1 MTDNLSKLQAL
12 GINVKSNTG
21 TEPQKT
27 TCPKCSH
34 TRRKNKNEKCLR
46 VWVETGT
53 YYCHHCGDNGSVA
66 EYETEYE
73 IPTVRSLPI
82 SDKIINFFKER
93 GINEDTI
100 GYYGVTEGTEY
111 MPQVQSER
119 AVIQFNYIRKGR
131 RVNIKFRD
139 AEKNF
144 KLNKGSELIMYG
156 LDVIK
161 DSSWCIITEGE
172 FDAMA
177 FYEAGLQQER
187 LMFAC
192 SVPNG
197 ASTGNQ
203 NLTYL
208 DNSINE
214 FENKEK
220 IYLALDNDAPGIKL
234 RDELS
239 RRIGKDRIWLVNFPE
254 GCKDAN
260 DVLLKHGSEVLVKC
274 IDSAKPFPL
283 EGVSKASDS
292 RKEIHNLYNY
302 GMPQGDTIGY
312 NNFDKLMSWRPSEFT
327 LVTGVPGHGKSS
339 FVDQVV
345 IELAKKGWKFGVFS
359 AEKQP
364 IKVHVAELI
373 EKYAGKKFG
382 RGSVD
387 NLQPEELDPAI
398 DFINKHF
405 FFINLKDNDLTVEG
419 ILNKGKELVKK
430 MGINCLIIDNWA
442 FVEHKIERGMNEH
455 QYTGLQLSKIKIFK
469 EAYDCGVMLVAH
481 PQKLKKENGK
491 VEVASGYS
499 VSGSSHFFNKVDNGI
514 TVYRDFEKELVE
526 VHVWKVRWR
535 FTGKTGMQEFKYNL
549 DTTCYSEYNNGE
561 IERQNT
567 QFPTFKGQ

>member
-1 MTDNLSKLQAL
+1 MTDNLSKLQEL
-12 GINVKSNTG
+12 GINVKHNTG

-34 TRRKNKNEKCLR
+34 TRKRNKHEKCLR
-46 VWVETGT
+46 VWAEAGT
-53 YYCHHCGDNGSVA
+53 YYCHHCGYNGSVA
-66 EYETEYE
+66 DYKSEYEL
-73 IPTVRSLPI
+73 PTVKASPLSP
-82 SDKIINFFKER
+82 KILKFFHDR
-93 GINEDTI
+93 GINDSTI
-100 GYYGVTEGTEY
+100 EYFGVTEGLEY
-111 MPQVQSER
+111 MPQVQKER
-119 AVIQFNYIRKGR
+119 PVIQFNYIRKGR
-131 RVNIKFRD
+131 RINVKFRD
-139 AEKNF
+139 SEKNF
-144 KLNKGSELIMYG
+144 KLNKGSEMIMYG
-156 LDVIK
+156 LDLIK

-177 FYEAGLQQER
+177 FYEAGLQEDR

-208 DNSINE
+208 DNSIDE
-214 FENKEK
+214 FENKDK

-234 RDELS
+234 KNELS
-239 RRIGKDRIWLVNFPE
+239 RRIGKDRIWLVNFPDD
-254 GCKDAN
+254 CKDAN
-260 DVLLKHGSEVLVKC
+260 DVLLKHGSEELVRC
-274 IDSAKPFPL
+274 VDSAKPYPL

-292 RKEIHNLYNY
+292 RKEIHDLYNY
-302 GMPQGDTIGY
+302 GMPQGDMIGY
-312 NNFDKLMSWRPSEFT
+312 KNFDKLMSWRPSEFT

-345 IELAKKGWKFGVFS
+345 VELAKKGWKFGVFS

-382 RGSVD
+382 KGAVT

-514 TVYRDFEKELVE
+514 TVYRDFERELVE

-535 FTGKTGMQEFKYNL
+535 FTGKTGMQEFKYDL
-549 DTTCYSEYNNGE
+549 DTTCYSEYENGE
-561 IERQNT
+561 TQEINS
-567 QFPTFKGQ
+567 QFPRFKGQ

>member
-1 MTDNLSKLQAL
+1 
-12 GINVKSNTG
+12 
-21 TEPQKT
+21 
-27 TCPKCSH
+27 
-34 TRRKNKNEKCLR
+34 
-46 VWVETGT
+46 
-53 YYCHHCGDNGSVA
+53 
-66 EYETEYE
+66 
-73 IPTVRSLPI
+73 
-82 SDKIINFFKER
+82 
-93 GINEDTI
+93 
-100 GYYGVTEGTEY
+100 
-111 MPQVQSER
+111 
-119 AVIQFNYIRKGR
+119 
-131 RVNIKFRD
+131 
-139 AEKNF
+139 
-144 KLNKGSELIMYG
+144 
-156 LDVIK
+156 
-161 DSSWCIITEGE
+161 
-172 FDAMA
+172 MA
-177 FYEAGLQQER
+177 FYEAGLQQDR

-208 DNSINE
+208 DNSIDE
-214 FENKEK
+214 FENKDK
-220 IYLALDNDAPGIKL
+220 IYLALDNDGPGIKL

-239 RRIGKDRIWLVNFPE
+239 RRIGKDRIWLVTFPDD
-254 GCKDAN
+254 CKDAN
-260 DVLLKHGSEVLVKC
+260 DVLLKHGSEELVRC
-274 IDSAKPFPL
+274 IDSAKPYPL

-292 RKEIHNLYNY
+292 RKEIHDLYNY

-345 IELAKKGWKFGVFS
+345 VELAKKGWKFGVFS

-382 RGSVD
+382 KGAVT

-514 TVYRDFEKELVE
+514 TVYRDFERELVE

-535 FTGKTGMQEFKYNL
+535 FTGKTGMQEFKYDL
-549 DTTCYSEYNNGE
+549 DTTCYSEYENGE
-561 IERQNT
+561 TQEINS
-567 QFPTFKGQ
+567 QFPRFKGQ

>member
-1 MTDNLSKLQAL
+1 MIDYTSKLIDL
-12 GINVKSNTG
+12 GIQIKDTG
-21 TEPQKT
+21 GDPQKS
-27 TCPKCSH
+27 TCPWCSH
-34 TRRKNKNEKCLR
+34 TRRKNKKEKCLR
-46 VWVETGT
+46 VWVQSGT
-53 YYCHHCGDNGSVA
+53 YYCHHCGENGTVA
-66 EYETEYE
+66 TYETEYE
-73 IPTVRSLPI
+73 LPTVKSSPLSERVGKFFHDRGI
-82 SDKIINFFKER
+82 SDS
-93 GINEDTI
+93 TI
-100 GYYGVTEGTEY
+100 EYYGVTEGVEY
-111 MPQVQSER
+111 MPQISKEVD
-119 AVIQFNYIRKGR
+119 VIQFNYIRNGR
-131 RVNIKFRD
+131 RINVKFRD
-139 AEKNF
+139 SQKNF

-156 LDVIK
+156 LDAIRNA
-161 DSSWCIITEGE
+161 SWCIITEGE
-172 FDAMA
+172 FDALA
-177 FYEAGLQQER
+177 FYEAGLQEDR
-187 LMFAC
+187 LIFSC

-197 ASTGNQ
+197 ASVGNQ

-208 DNSINE
+208 DNSIDE

-220 IYLALDNDAPGIKL
+220 IYLALDNDTPGIKL

-239 RRIGKDRIWLVNFPE
+239 RRIGKDRVWLVSFPE

-260 DVLLKHGSEVLVKC
+260 DVLLKHGSAELVKC
-274 IDSAKPFPL
+274 LDQAKPYPL
-283 EGVSKASDS
+283 EGISKANDA
-292 RKEIHNLYNY
+292 RKEIHNLYDY
-302 GMPQGDTIGY
+302 GMPKGEEIGY
-312 NNFDKLMSWRPSEFT
+312 KEFDKLMTWRPSEFT

-339 FVDQVV
+339 FVDQVIV
-345 IELAKKGWKFGVFS
+345 ELAKKGWKFGIFS

-382 RGSVD
+382 RGAST
-387 NLQPEELDPAI
+387 NLTKEELDPAI

-469 EAYDCGVMLVAH
+469 EAYDCGVILVAH

-514 TVYRDFEKELVE
+514 TVYRDFERELVE

-535 FTGKTGMQEFKYNL
+535 FTGKTGMQEFKYDL
-549 DTTCYSEYNNGE
+549 ETTCYSEYNNE
-561 IERQNT
+561 QIQEKSS
-567 QFPTFKGQ
+567 QFPTFRGQ

>member
-1 MTDNLSKLQAL
+1 MTNYLSKLQAL
-12 GINVKSNTG
+12 GIDVKNGTG

-27 TCPKCSH
+27 KCPKCSH
-34 TRRKNKNEKCLR
+34 TRKKNKNEKCLR

-73 IPTVRSLPI
+73 LPTVKASPLSP
-82 SDKIINFFKER
+82 KILKFFKDR
-93 GINEDTI
+93 GINESTI
-100 GYYGVTEGTEY
+100 EYFGVTEGVEY

-119 AVIQFNYIRKGR
+119 PVIQFNYIRKGR
-131 RVNIKFRD
+131 RINIKFRD
-139 AEKNF
+139 SQKNF
-144 KLNKGSELIMYG
+144 KLNKGSEMIMYG
-156 LDVIK
+156 LDLINPAT
-161 DSSWCIITEGE
+161 WCIITEGE

-177 FYEAGLQQER
+177 FYEAGLQENR

-208 DNSINE
+208 DNSIDE
-214 FENKEK
+214 FENKDK

-239 RRIGKDRIWLVNFPE
+239 RRLGKDRVWLVNFPD

-260 DVLLKHGSEVLVKC
+260 DVLLKHGSFELIKC

-292 RKEIHNLYNY
+292 RKEIHNLYNH
-302 GMPQGDTIGY
+302 GMPKGDEIGY
-312 NNFDKLMSWRPSEFT
+312 KEFDQLMSWRPSEFT

-339 FVDQVV
+339 FVDQVIV
-345 IELAKKGWKFGVFS
+345 ELARQGWKFGIFS

-373 EKYAGKKFG
+373 EKYTGKRFG
-382 RGSVD
+382 KGSVD
-387 NLQPEELDPAI
+387 NLQPHELDPAI
-398 DFINKHF
+398 DFVNKHF

-469 EAYDCGVMLVAH
+469 EAYDCGVILVAH

-514 TVYRDFEKELVE
+514 TVYRDFERELVE

-549 DTTCYSEYNNGE
+549 NTTCYTEYEETTHNG
-561 IERQNT
+561 QYAKF
-567 QFPTFKGQ
+567 QGQ

>member
-1 MTDNLSKLQAL
+1 MTDYLSKLHDL
-12 GINVKSNTG
+12 GIQVKGSG
-21 TEPQKT
+21 GDPQKS
-27 TCPKCSH
+27 TCPWCSH
-34 TRRKNKNEKCLR
+34 TRTKNKNEKCLR
-46 VWVETGT
+46 VWVQSGT
-53 YYCHHCGDNGSVA
+53 YYCHHCGENGTVA
-66 EYETEYE
+66 TYESEYEVPKVKSSPLSEK
-73 IPTVRSLPI
+73 VQ
-82 SDKIINFFKER
+82 KFFEDR
-93 GINEDTI
+93 GISHTTI
-100 GYYGVTEGTEY
+100 ECFGVTEGVEY
-111 MPQVQSER
+111 MPQVSKEVN
-119 AVIQFNYIRKGR
+119 VIQFNYIRNGR

-139 AEKNF
+139 GQKNF

-156 LDVIK
+156 LDIIR
-161 DSSWCIITEGE
+161 DASWCVITEGE
-172 FDAMA
+172 FDALA
-177 FYEAGLQQER
+177 FYEAGVQEGR
-187 LMFAC
+187 LMFPC

-220 IYLALDNDAPGIKL
+220 IYLALDNDEPGIKL
-234 RDELS
+234 RNELS
-239 RRIGKDRIWLVNFPE
+239 RRIGKDRIWLVSFPQ

-260 DVLLKHGSEVLVKC
+260 DVLLKHGSGELVKC
-274 IDSAKPFPL
+274 LDEAKPYPL
-283 EGVSKASDS
+283 EGISKAKDS
-292 RKEIHNLYNY
+292 RKEIHNLYDY
-302 GMPQGDTIGY
+302 GMPKGDTIGY
-312 NNFDKLMSWRPSEFT
+312 SGFDKLVSWRPSEFT

-339 FVDQVV
+339 FVDQVIV
-345 IELAKKGWKFGVFS
+345 ELAKKGWKFGIFS

-382 RGSVD
+382 AGATT
-387 NLQPEELDPAI
+387 NLQKHELDPAI
-398 DFINKHF
+398 DFINNHF

-469 EAYDCGVMLVAH
+469 EAYDCGVILVAH

-514 TVYRDFEKELVE
+514 TVYRDFERELVE

-549 DTTCYSEYNNGE
+549 ETTCYSEYDGHE
-561 IERQNT
+561 IKEKSS
-567 QFPTFKGQ
+567 QFPTFRGQ

>member
-1 MTDNLSKLQAL
+1 MTDYLSKLRDL
-12 GINVKSNTG
+12 GIEVKNNGS
-21 TEPQKT
+21 EPQKT
-27 TCPKCSH
+27 KCPKCSH
-34 TRRKNKNEKCLR
+34 TRTKNKNEKCLR

-53 YYCHHCGDNGSVA
+53 YYCHHCGDNGSVVK
-66 EYETEYE
+66 YESKYE
-73 IPTVRSLPI
+73 MPVVRANPLST
-82 SDKIINFFKER
+82 KIQQFFKDR
-93 GINEDTI
+93 GISNSTI
-100 GYYGVTEGTEY
+100 EYFGVTEGIEY
-111 MPQVQSER
+111 MPQVQSEKP
-119 AVIQFNYIRKGR
+119 VIQFNYIRKGR
-131 RVNIKFRD
+131 RINIKFRD
-139 AEKNF
+139 SQKNF

-156 LDVIK
+156 LDLIK
-161 DSSWCIITEGE
+161 PASWCVITEGE

-177 FYEAGLQQER
+177 VFEAGAQENK

-208 DNSINE
+208 DNSIDE

-239 RRIGKDRIWLVNFPE
+239 RRLGKERIWLVDFPE

-260 DVLLKHGSEVLVKC
+260 DVLLTHGSKVLVDC
-274 IDSAKPFPL
+274 INQAKPFPL

-292 RKEIHNLYNY
+292 RKEIHNLYNH
-302 GMPQGDTIGY
+302 GMPQGDMIGY
-312 NNFDKLMSWRPSEFT
+312 QEFDKLMSWRPSEFT

-339 FVDQVV
+339 FVDQVIV
-345 IELAKKGWKFGVFS
+345 ELAKKHGWKFGIFS

-373 EKYAGKKFG
+373 EKYSGKKFG
-382 RGSVD
+382 KGGVD
-387 NLQPEELDPAI
+387 SLQPEELDPAI
-398 DFINKHF
+398 DFVNNHF
-405 FFINLKDNDLTVEG
+405 YFINLKDNDLTVEG

-469 EAYDCGVMLVAH
+469 EAYDCGVILVAH

-514 TVYRDFEKELVE
+514 TVYRDFERELVE

-549 DTTCYSEYNNGE
+549 ETTCYNEYE
-561 IERQNT
+561 NT
-567 QFPTFKGQ
+567 THDGQYEKFKGQ